1 MPFYEAIGRDARN
14 AQQRMIQ
21 ISARDDRE
29 AIQTASVNGITEIK
43 LRPYN
48 ERELLMMDLKCFLN
62 AGQAEPIRIRPN
74 QTTTQMHTA
83 AASLLFDH
91 PLLTITAAVLIALS
105 LDRLIDLI
113 IAAL

>member
-14 AQQRMIQ
+14 AQPRTIQ

-29 AIQTASVNGITEIK
+29 AIETASVQGITEIK
-43 LRPYN
+43 LRSYN

-62 AGQAEPIRIRPN
+62 AGQPAPRIELPGKRAI
-74 QTTTQMHTA
+74 QSRTVTE
-83 AASLLFDH
+83 SLLFDH
-91 PLLTITAAVLIALS
+91 PLLTITASVLMALT